1 MIVSRKKTN
10 TNELGQVVKG
20 KLVPMIGLAVVF
32 GGLSIFAADKWVK
45 SQANASTAMAEPA
58 QETTKPEITTTKII
72 VAKSPLKYGTE
83 VTADLVQ
90 EIEWPSNA
98 LPEGAITSLDQI
110 TKGAKRIVLSAMS
123 TNEPII
129 LAKLSGKDG
138 RASLSNMLEPGQ
150 RAVTI
155 RVDDITGVAGFVTP
169 GDRVDVILTRQK
181 IGLTTPAQ
189 NEGLTAALP
198 QPTSELA
205 SEVILQN
212 VKVLTSDQSADQ
224 SAVAATVAKAV
235 TVQVSSEDA
244 QKVALAQQLG
254 TLYLLLRSAGD
265 EANASEA
272 SISASDLNGEKPKQV
287 ATQVATPS
295 ILSLESEGPKFRS
308 MIVTR
313 GHVPE
318 TYSVMDENGNKI
330 KPVSGNN

>member
-1 MIVSRKKTN
+1 VSRKKTN
-10 TNELGQVVKG
+10 SNELGQVVKG

-45 SQANASTAMAEPA
+45 SQANTATAEPV
-58 QETTKPEITTTKII
+58 QETTKPEIATTKII
-72 VAKSPLKYGTE
+72 VAKSALKYGTE

-90 EIEWPSNA
+90 EIDWPSNA

-110 TKGAKRIVLSAMS
+110 TKGAKRIVLSAIS
-123 TNEPII
+123 TNEPVV

-181 IGLTTPAQ
+181 VELSQPVQ
-189 NEGLTAALP
+189 NEGDTAALP
-198 QPTSELA
+198 QPTSELS
-205 SEVILQN
+205 SETILQN

-224 SAVAATVAKAV
+224 TSVAATVAKAV

-272 SISASDLNGEKPKQV
+272 SISASDLTGSKPKQV
-287 ATQVATPS
+287 AAQVASPS

-318 TYSVMDENGNKI
+318 TYSVMDEKGNKI

>member
-1 MIVSRKKTN
+1 VSRKKTN
-10 TNELGQVVKG
+10 SNELGQVVKG

-45 SQANASTAMAEPA
+45 SQTNAQTATTEPV
-58 QETTKPEITTTKII
+58 QETTKPEIATTKII
-72 VAKSPLKYGTE
+72 VAKSALKYGTE

-90 EIEWPSNA
+90 EIDWPSNA

-110 TKGAKRIVLSAMS
+110 TKGAKRIVLSAIS
-123 TNEPII
+123 TNEPVV

-181 IGLTTPAQ
+181 VELSQPVQ
-189 NEGLTAALP
+189 NEGDTAALP
-198 QPTSELA
+198 QPTSELS
-205 SEVILQN
+205 SETILQN

-224 SAVAATVAKAV
+224 TSVAATVAKAV

-272 SISASDLNGEKPKQV
+272 SISASDLTGSKPKQV
-287 ATQVATPS
+287 AAQVASPS

-318 TYSVMDENGNKI
+318 TYSVMDEKGNKI

>member
-1 MIVSRKKTN
+1 MSHKNTKTN
-10 TNELGQVVKG
+10 EMGRVVKG

-45 SQANASTAMAEPA
+45 SQSVANVATAEPA
-58 QETTKPEITTTKII
+58 QQSSKPEIATTKII
-72 VAKSPLKYGTE
+72 VAKAAIKYGTE
-83 VTADLVQ
+83 ITADLVQ
-90 EIEWPSNA
+90 EIDWPTNA

-110 TKGAKRIVLSAMS
+110 TKGAKRIVLAALA
-123 TNEPII
+123 TNEPIV

-138 RASLSNMLEPGQ
+138 RASLSNLLEPGQ

-181 IGLTTPAQ
+181 IELTQPAQ
-189 NEGLTAALP
+189 NEGETAALP

-265 EANASEA
+265 EANTSEA
-272 SISASDLNGEKPKQV
+272 TISASDLNGTKPKQLT
-287 ATQVATPS
+287 AQIDTPS
-295 ILSLESEGPKFRS
+295 ISSLENEGPKFRS

-313 GHVPE
+313 GHLPE

-330 KPVSGNN
+330 KPVAGNN